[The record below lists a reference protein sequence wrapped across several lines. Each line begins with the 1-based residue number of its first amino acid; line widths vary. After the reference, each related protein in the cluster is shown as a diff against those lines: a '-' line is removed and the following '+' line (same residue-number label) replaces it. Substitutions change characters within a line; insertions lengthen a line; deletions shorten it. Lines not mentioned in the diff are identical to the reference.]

1 MTEQRV
7 SRNNEEAELLAVLKV
22 FAVSDPESEAESSG
36 VVDDD
41 PGDEAMG
48 TRESVLTAGGEEE
61 DSTERERERERE
73 REMKSTHIYKGI
85 IVYLLRVKMLR
96 TESKLVEDL
105 QYYCTFAVSSAINSS
120 RMN

>member
-7 SRNNEEAELLAVLKV
+7 SRNKEEAELLVVLKV

-48 TRESVLTAGGEEE
+48 TSESVLTAEGEEE
-61 DSTERERERERE
+61 DSTERERERE
-73 REMKSTHIYKGI
+73 MKSTHLYK
-85 IVYLLRVKMLR
+85 VLLF
-96 TESKLVEDL
+96 T
-105 QYYCTFAVSSAINSS
+105 C
-120 RMN
+120 

>member
-61 DSTERERERERE
+61 DSTERERE
-73 REMKSTHIYKGI
+73 K
-85 IVYLLRVKMLR
+85 
-96 TESKLVEDL
+96 
-105 QYYCTFAVSSAINSS
+105 
-120 RMN
+120 

>member
-1 MTEQRV
+1 M
-7 SRNNEEAELLAVLKV
+7 VLKV

-48 TRESVLTAGGEEE
+48 TRESVLTAEGEEE

-73 REMKSTHIYKGI
+73 MKSTNVYK
-85 IVYLLRVKMLR
+85 VLLF
-96 TESKLVEDL
+96 T
-105 QYYCTFAVSSAINSS
+105 C
-120 RMN
+120 

>member
-7 SRNNEEAELLAVLKV
+7 SRNKEEAELLVVLKV

-48 TRESVLTAGGEEE
+48 TRESVLTAEGGEE
-61 DSTERERERERE
+61 DSTERERERNEVH
-73 REMKSTHIYKGI
+73 TCI
-85 IVYLLRVKMLR
+85 
-96 TESKLVEDL
+96 
-105 QYYCTFAVSSAINSS
+105 
-120 RMN
+120 